1 MAHDKKQGCARELRP
16 PAHCVQ
22 KLHFAAGIGL
32 RTFRGPSANAGCAVW
47 HFERLARGFTAFFL
61 ASSCSPLAAAHPK
74 LAAAKGEQDG
84 NDGPAPIC
92 PLIYGELY
100 LWT

>member
-1 MAHDKKQGCARELRP
+1 MTHDKSNGVRRRLRL
-16 PAHCVQ
+16 PAHCAQ
-22 KLHFAAGIGL
+22 KSHFAAGIGL
-32 RTFRGPSANAGCAVW
+32 RTFRGPPANTGCAVW
-47 HFERLARGFTAFFL
+47 HFARLARGFTALFL

-100 LWT
+100 